1 MSSLFAMLSS
11 QVQEIGRAIKAIEKK
26 LKEARL
32 PAGDRTIIRSPT
44 LTPDPLSPQKTN
56 IL

>member
-1 MSSLFAMLSS
+1 MLSS